1 MPDHKSSSIGLV
13 SAVAMGVGGMIGAG
27 IFSILGVI
35 GDISGSAAWMSFV
48 IAGLLALAC
57 AHSFAKLGV
66 AFPSA
71 GGPVEFL
78 VRGLGTNL
86 LSGTLNIMLWA
97 GYLLA
102 LALYA
107 SAFSGY
113 ASALFHGPDSLQ
125 PVIAVGIVAMFL
137 LLNLLGSAAVGK
149 AEGVIVGVK
158 LVILLGFVAVTA
170 FSLKPELLAPSEW
183 KPARSIAFSVG
194 VTFLAFEGFGLV
206 TNAAADM
213 KNTARTLPRAIYLSV
228 AIAMMVYVLVALATF
243 GSLSA
248 KEISEASEYA
258 LAAAAKPS
266 LGQAGFTI
274 MSIAALFSTASA
286 INATLFGAAN
296 ISLQIAHDREM
307 PTVFDKTL
315 WHGGKV
321 GLYVTA
327 AFVALLAATVPL
339 DTIASTGSAAFLVI
353 YASVCVAHLRLR
365 SKTNAALWPIVLA
378 ILGCAAVLV
387 LLMAYLI
394 QTDGGSVVGFIGL
407 VAVSLIAELLYRR
420 FRGPLKQL
428 ADPAS

>member
-1 MPDHKSSSIGLV
+1 MPDSKAKSIGLV
-13 SAVAMGVGGMIGAG
+13 SAAAMGVGGMIGAG
-27 IFSILGVI
+27 IFSILGVV
-35 GDISGSAAWMSFV
+35 GETSGSAAWMSFT

-86 LSGTLNIMLWA
+86 LSGSLNIMLWA

-113 ASALFHGPDSLQ
+113 ANALFHGPDSIQ
-125 PVIAVGIVAMFL
+125 PFIAIGVVAMFL

-149 AEGVIVGVK
+149 AEGVIVGIK

-170 FSLKPELLAPSEW
+170 FSIKPELLAPSEW

-213 KNTARTLPRAIYLSV
+213 KNTARTLPRAIYLSI
-228 AIAMMVYVLVALATF
+228 AIAIVVYVLVALATF

-248 KEISEASEYA
+248 KDISEASEYA
-258 LAAAAKPS
+258 LAAAAKPA

-307 PTVFDKTL
+307 PKVFDKTL

-327 AFVALLAATVPL
+327 AIVALLAATVPL

-353 YASVCVAHLRLR
+353 YASVCIAHLKLR
-365 SKTNAALWPIVLA
+365 NKTKAALWPIILA
-378 ILGCAAVLV
+378 ILGCAAVLI
-387 LLMAYLI
+387 LLMIHLVRN
-394 QTDGGSVVGFIGL
+394 DLGSVIGFVGL
-407 VAVSLIAELLYRR
+407 AALSVVCELIYRR
-420 FRGPLKQL
+420 FRGPLKEL
-428 ADPAS
+428 DDPAS